1 MAFVRDRWVK
11 RGWGSY
17 GAKKIRRLFF
27 WEGKAVPILNA
38 FLLGP
43 GGVGFWG
50 VVLEGRWALKA
61 SWQTYVRMAGFLAV
75 AADFSG
81 SWAQVTKVLLFAI
94 PEKNRIC
101 FQVFQGVLGGLCW
114 RAQMQYNG
122 TVLQKQRLPTACLF
136 VEPFQMIGFDWPRKL
151 RWKAGHQASAGHL
164 YRKYVPENVWRI
176 R

>member
-1 MAFVRDRWVK
+1 M
-11 RGWGSY
+11 RGGTGGS
-17 GAKKIRRLFF
+17 
-27 WEGKAVPILNA
+27 
-38 FLLGP
+38 LGP
-43 GGVGFWG
+43 
-50 VVLEGRWALKA
+50 EGLL
-61 SWQTYVRMAGFLAV
+61 TNVCEMAGFLAV

-136 VEPFQMIGFDWPRKL
+136 VEPFQMIGFD
-151 RWKAGHQASAGHL
+151 
-164 YRKYVPENVWRI
+164 
-176 R
+176 